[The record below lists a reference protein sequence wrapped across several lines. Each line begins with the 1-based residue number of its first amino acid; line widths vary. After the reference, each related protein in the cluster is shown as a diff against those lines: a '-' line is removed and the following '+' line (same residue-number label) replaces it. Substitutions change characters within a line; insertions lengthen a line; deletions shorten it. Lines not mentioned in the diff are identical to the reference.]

1 MKKTVAYAKID
12 SYDDRTLLREAI
24 KKVLSPQLAAFGSLR
39 GKKVMIKP
47 NLLVWKGK
55 GEIASVNPAV
65 IAETA
70 AIFKEEG
77 AAVVDIREIPAVQT
91 AYSIIKAMGID
102 PELEKLGINVG
113 GFEKYLP
120 IQSQN
125 EKEKIVFHNLELA
138 SEFQDYDAVV
148 DLAKAKTHGMMT
160 FTFCVKNLFGLIRGS
175 ERLSWHLAVGKDFL
189 LFADMLLDL
198 YLAVKPHFNI
208 LDGIVCMEGNGPGSG
223 TPAPRGFIAGSN
235 DALALDDSV
244 CGLFGVKKIP
254 LLIQAEKRGLIPEY
268 EELDKEKVACS
279 PLLLPDPPGLL
290 CEWGVFLPPFLK
302 TLLRDSLISRPVLDK
317 GMCVGCGLCAKMCP
331 PRSLKLVKGKPVFDL
346 KSCIRCYCCQE
357 HCPKSAITPRRSL
370 FMKIG
375 TLVEKLLE
383 KIFGKGKKNTP

>member
-1 MKKTVAYAKID
+1 MKKIVAYAKID
-12 SYDDRTLLREAI
+12 SYETPSLLREALQ
-24 KKVLSPQLAAFGSLR
+24 KVLAPQLESFGSVK
-39 GKKVMIKP
+39 GKKILIKP

-55 GEIASVNPAV
+55 GEIASVHPAV
-65 IAETA
+65 IVETA
-70 AIFKEEG
+70 ALFLDEG
-77 AAVVDIREIPAVQT
+77 AARVDIREIPAVQT
-91 AYSIIKAMGID
+91 AHSIIHAMGIG
-102 PELEKLGINVG
+102 EKLEKMGVNVG
-113 GFEKYLP
+113 GFEKYSP
-120 IQSQN
+120 ISTK
-125 EKEKIVFHNLELA
+125 EAKEKIVFHNLELA
-138 SEFQDYDAVV
+138 SEFQEYDAVV

-223 TPAPRGFIAGSN
+223 TPAERGFIAGSS

-244 CGLFGVKKIP
+244 AGLFGMKKIP

-268 EELDKEKVACS
+268 EEKGKETLSCK

-302 TLLRDSLISRPVLDK
+302 TLFRNILISRPELDGEK
-317 GMCVGCGLCAKMCP
+317 CVSCGLCAKMCP
-331 PRSLKLVKGKPVFDL
+331 PKSLKLIHGKPVFDL
-346 KSCIRCYCCQE
+346 KNCIRCYCCQE
-357 HCPKSAITPRRSL
+357 HCPKSAITPRKSF

-375 TLVEKLLE
+375 SCVEKILE
-383 KIFGKGKKNTP
+383 KLFGKGRKLTP